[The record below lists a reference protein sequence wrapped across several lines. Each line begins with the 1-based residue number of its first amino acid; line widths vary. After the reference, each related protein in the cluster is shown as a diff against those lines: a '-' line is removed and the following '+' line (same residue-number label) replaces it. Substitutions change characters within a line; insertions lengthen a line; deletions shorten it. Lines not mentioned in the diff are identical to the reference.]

1 LLLFPAFAQVRLA
14 THNLTGESV
23 AVKLFDKTKKL
34 SEYELKHFYREATVL
49 QRVQSKHAAAAF
61 QFLDAEF
68 VYALVFE
75 LIETDLLDDVTKS
88 GPYNED
94 KVGGWW

>member
-1 LLLFPAFAQVRLA
+1 
-14 THNLTGESV
+14 
-23 AVKLFDKTKKL
+23 
-34 SEYELKHFYREATVL
+34 L